1 MLVHSL
7 KILKKARKNKYA
19 VPAFNINNLEILKA
33 VVQAG
38 IELKSPLIIQTSE
51 GAIKYAGIDYL
62 IAMVRVAS
70 KAKIPIA
77 LHLDHGK
84 DMKIIKECIKKGYTS
99 IMFDG
104 SALPYKENV
113 RKTQQ
118 VVKWAKPKKI
128 TVEAELGPI
137 AGIEDFVSVADKDA
151 HLTNPEQAKEFVKL
165 TKCDTLAIAIG
176 TKHGAYK
183 FKGDA
188 HLDIDRLKKIAK
200 LVPNPL
206 VLHGASGVVEDAV
219 EVAEYHG
226 AKLGEARGVLD
237 KDITKA
243 IKYGISKV
251 NIDTDLRLSFNAG
264 IREAVDDM
272 PTVFDPRKLLKPA
285 MLFMTH
291 TARNKILLF
300 KSEGKA

>member
-19 VPAFNINNLEILKA
+19 VPAFNINNLEILKSI
-33 VVQAG
+33 VEAG
-38 IELKSPLIIQTSE
+38 IKMKSPLIIQTSE

-62 IAMVRVAS
+62 IAMVRVAA

-104 SALPYKENV
+104 SSLPYKENIK
-113 RKTQQ
+113 KTQQ
-118 VVKWAKPKKI
+118 VVRWAKAKNI

-151 HLTNPEQAKEFVKL
+151 HLTNPEQAQEFVKL

-183 FKGDA
+183 FKGDS
-188 HLDIDRLKKIAK
+188 HLDIERLKKIAK

-219 EVAEYHG
+219 KIAEYHG
-226 AKLGEARGVLD
+226 AKLGQARGVLD
-237 KDITKA
+237 KDIKKA
-243 IKYGISKV
+243 IRYGISKV
-251 NIDTDLRLSFNAG
+251 NIDTDLRLSFTAG
-264 IREAVDDM
+264 IREAIDEM
-272 PTVFDPRKLLKPA
+272 PSVFDPRKLLEPA
-285 MLFMTH
+285 MLFMQD
-291 TARNKILLF
+291 TAIKKIILF